1 MFSKFFIDRPVFA
14 AVVSII
20 IVLAGL
26 IGIKSLPVEEYPSL
40 TPPSVSIR
48 ASYPGADA
56 TTIAETVAAPLEQ
69 ALNGVDGMI
78 YMQSTSSSSGTLS
91 INVNFAI
98 GTDSQDAL
106 VNTNNAISNVTNKL
120 PEEVRRLG
128 VSVYEASASILE
140 VVAITSESPYVKDSD
155 IYNYVNLNV
164 IDELKRVPG
173 VGNVAIFGD
182 KEYSMRVWIK
192 PDILSKHNLTI
203 AEVTAAIREQNAQY
217 SAGRLGERPLPS
229 STPYVYTI
237 KPQSSLKSV
246 EEFENI
252 IIKSSQNGSVIR
264 LKDVADVELGSQA
277 YIFQGKLNDKIMVPM
292 LIFLQNDANAIATA
306 ELVSEK
312 MKELV
317 SNFPDG
323 VGYEVPYDTTE
334 YVQVSINEV
343 IKTFAEAIFLVLVV
357 MYVFLKNIR
366 ATIIPLIAIPVAIT
380 GTFAGLYVAGFSI
393 NLITLFGLI
402 LAIGIV
408 VDDAIIVVENVER
421 NLRSD
426 PNISP
431 KEAAIKSM
439 QEVATP
445 VISIVLVLC
454 AVFVPVTFME
464 GFVGE
469 IQKQFAATLIVAV
482 VISGFVALT
491 LTPALCAIF
500 LKHGEIKG
508 FWLIEKFNDFFDF
521 STRIFSAG
529 VAKVL
534 RHIIPSLL
542 VVGIL
547 FYATYSLYNI
557 LPSSLVPAEDKGAI
571 IAIGSLPPASSLD
584 RNIQETTKI
593 SSILEKDKNVKFT
606 TALMGYD
613 LISGSLRENAFVM
626 FINLKDWKERLLEQD
641 SSFSIAGKY
650 NKAFFMD
657 KNSQT
662 FFVNPPPI
670 MGLSVT
676 GGFEL
681 YAQNKSGKSYAQIEA
696 DMHKLVAAAN
706 AHPKLAMVR
715 TTLETNFP
723 IYKAE
728 LNIEKIKMLGIQ
740 IQDIYS
746 TINATIGT
754 TYVNDFNLFG
764 RNYKVNLRATGEYRK
779 SPEDLRNIFVKANNG
794 AMIPLNSIMSL
805 SRSTAP
811 DVVDRFNI
819 FPSAKIMGDPKPGFT
834 SGEAIEAIEEVFNQT
849 LDTNE
854 YSIGWTGSAYQEVTS
869 SGAGQKSIIIGMI
882 FVFLIL
888 AAQYERW
895 IMPFAVIS
903 AVPFAVFGSLLAT
916 WLRGLNM
923 DVYFDV
929 GLLLLV
935 GLSAKNAILIIE
947 FAMEARLKEK
957 LSIFDA
963 TIKAAKLRFRPII
976 MTSLAFMAGISPLV
990 YSSGAGSASR
1000 HSLGTGVIGG
1010 MALASTIAIF
1020 FIPLFFYI
1028 LEHLSEWIKSKTS
1041 KTHKAVDI
1049 VEKEIKNA

>member
-14 AVVSII
+14 SVIAII

-26 IGIKSLPVEEYPSL
+26 ISIKSLPVEEYPSL
-40 TPPSVSIR
+40 TPPSISIR
-48 ASYPGADA
+48 AAYPGADA
-56 TTIAETVAAPLEQ
+56 TSIANTVASPLEQ
-69 ALNGVDGMI
+69 ALNGVEDMI
-78 YMQSTSSSSGTLS
+78 YIQSTSSSSGTLS
-91 INVNFAI
+91 INISFAI
-98 GTDSQDAL
+98 GTKSQDAL
-106 VNTNNAISNVTNKL
+106 VNTNNAISNVINKL

-128 VSVYEASASILE
+128 VSVFEASASILE
-140 VVAITSESPYVKDSD
+140 VIAMTSENSNTTDAD

-182 KEYSMRVWIK
+182 KEYSMRVWVK
-192 PDILSKHNLTI
+192 PDVLVKHNLTI
-203 AEVTAAIREQNAQY
+203 AEVISAIREQNTQY
-217 SAGRLGERPLPS
+217 AAGRIGELPLKNNS
-229 STPYVYTI
+229 PYVYTI
-237 KPQSSLKSV
+237 KPESRLKTV

-252 IIKSSQNGSVIR
+252 IIKSSSDASVIK

-277 YIFQGKLNDKIMVPM
+277 YIFKGNVNDKSMVPM
-292 LIFLQNDANAIATA
+292 LIFLQNDANAIQTA
-306 ELVSEK
+306 QLVEEK
-312 MKELV
+312 LKELSV
-317 SNFPDG
+317 DFPEG
-323 VGYEVPYDTTE
+323 IGYDIPYDTTE
-334 YVQVSINEV
+334 YVKVSISEV
-343 IKTFAEAIFLVLVV
+343 VKTFIEAILLVLVV
-357 MYVFLKNIR
+357 MYMFLKNLR
-366 ATIIPLIAIPVAIT
+366 ATIIPLIAIPVAII
-380 GTFAGLYVAGFSI
+380 GTFAGLYLAGFSI

-421 NLRSD
+421 ILRSD

-431 KEAAIKSM
+431 KDAAKKSM

-464 GFVGE
+464 GFVGQ

-482 VISGFVALT
+482 VISGFIALT
-491 LTPALCAIF
+491 LTPALCGVF

-508 FWLIEKFNDFFDF
+508 FWIVEKFNEFFDF

-534 RHIIPSLL
+534 RHIIPSLM
-542 VVGIL
+542 VVAVL
-547 FYATYSLYNI
+547 FYATYTLYNLI
-557 LPSSLVPAEDKGAI
+557 PTSLVPSEDKGSV
-571 IAIGSLPPASSLD
+571 IAIGSLPPASSLQ
-584 RNIQETTKI
+584 RTTNEVQRI
-593 SSILEKDKNVKFT
+593 GSIFGQNKNVESF
-606 TALMGYD
+606 TALSGYD
-613 LISGSLRENAFVM
+613 LISGSLRENSFVM
-626 FINLKDWKERLLEQD
+626 FITLKDWEERLTKED
-641 SSFSIAGKY
+641 SSFALANNY
-650 NKAFFMD
+650 NKALFMD
-657 KNSQT
+657 KTSQT
-662 FFVNPPPI
+662 FIVNPPPI

-676 GGFEL
+676 GGFEF
-681 YAQNKSGKSYAQIEA
+681 YAQNKSGKSYAQIEE

-706 AHPKLAMVR
+706 AHPKLNMVR

-723 IYKAE
+723 IYEIK
-728 LNIEKIKMLGIQ
+728 LNRQKIKMLGIQ

-764 RNYKVNLRATGEYRK
+764 RNYKVNLRAKDGYRN
-779 SPEDLRNIFVKANNG
+779 SPEDLRNIFVRAFDG
-794 AMIPLNSIMSL
+794 SMVPLNSIVTL
-805 SRSTAP
+805 TRSAAA

-834 SGEAIEAIEEVFNQT
+834 SGEAIEAMQEVFNKT
-849 LDTNE
+849 LDPLE
-854 YSIGWTGSAYQEVTS
+854 YSIGWTGSAYQEVS
-869 SGAGQKSIIIGMI
+869 STGAGQKSIIIGMI

-903 AVPFAVFGSLLAT
+903 AVPFAVLGSLLAT

-947 FAMEARLKEK
+947 FAMEARIKEK

-963 TIKAAKLRFRPII
+963 TIKAAKLRFRPIV
-976 MTSLAFMAGISPLV
+976 MTSFAFMAGISPLV
-990 YSSGAGSASR
+990 YSMGAGSESR

-1010 MALASTIAIF
+1010 MAVASSVAIF
-1020 FIPLFFYI
+1020 FIPLFFYM
-1028 LEHLSEWIKSKTS
+1028 LEHLSQWINSK
-1041 KTHKAVDI
+1041 KNKKP
-1049 VEKEIKNA
+1049 KEVKNA